1 MHQSHGLLLAV
12 RIVMARCCLRLLH
25 GPQPGAATIPQ
36 GLRGILQTDG
46 YGTYMNSNSIGSKAM
61 THAVALRKFVDAV
74 KVNEHNLES
83 VRVAE

>member
-1 MHQSHGLLLAV
+1 
-12 RIVMARCCLRLLH
+12 
-25 GPQPGAATIPQ
+25 
-36 GLRGILQTDG
+36 LQTDG